1 MNDLTDPDLWNKIA
15 SYDFD
20 DPQAEAPF
28 SVRLARENG
37 WAPVRAKAAIDQ
49 YRRFIY
55 LVCISDGML
64 SPSPDV
70 DRVWYLHLTY
80 TKDYWNRFCDETL
93 GQAVGRARARALRWP
108 SGPGKVEVAGMAA

>member
-93 GQAVGRARARALRWP
+93 GQEVHHYP
-108 SGPGKVEVAGMAA
+108 SRGTSESQGASLAQRPG